1 MSCSHDSRSTSF
13 LFLSQFRTYIS
24 LFIYPSIIVFRFFSL
39 CRICSPVHRFPV
51 QWDGGKEQHRVV
63 MMKSPQAGTL
73 HQRCASFL
81 RQPSPVSFKSDRIIK
96 ERDAAEHC
104 CTHTQTGK
112 GVPGQQGRSAAQKR
126 AMKKSWHGCTYGL
139 HIRLRADAIGCDW
152 PGSFLRES
160 VLLLLASFRPLCLGG
175 SARHGPQ
182 SGIEFLKFHT
192 RVTACSFGDGMPFD
206 PRYFSRV
213 DGPMEG
219 R

>member
-13 LFLSQFRTYIS
+13 LLLSQFRTYIS
-24 LFIYPSIIVFRFFSL
+24 LFIYPSIIVFRFFFSL
-39 CRICSPVHRFPV
+39 SHMFPSAPVSSPVGRRQRAAPRGDDEKP
-51 QWDGGKEQHRVV
+51 QGGQ
-63 MMKSPQAGTL
+63 TL

-81 RQPSPVSFKSDRIIK
+81 RQPSPVSFKSDRSIK
-96 ERDAAEHC
+96 KRHAAEHC

-160 VLLLLASFRPLCLGG
+160 VLPVARFFSAPLPRWVRPTW
-175 SARHGPQ
+175 ATVWHRIPQ
-182 SGIEFLKFHT
+182 
-192 RVTACSFGDGMPFD
+192 VPYPDDGMFIRGWHALRP
-206 PRYFSRV
+206 PV
-213 DGPMEG
+213 L
-219 R
+219 